1 MTNPKAEQRVSNDA
15 HVVFIENDRLR
26 LGVDLSLGG
35 AVTHLAEHGHPN
47 LINSFDWGR
56 QVQMSF
62 YSGPNPF
69 EPAGSTVYESWKYLG
84 WNPIQSGDC
93 FGHRSKILD
102 HRCENGEIYVKCI
115 PMHWPMDNYPGECTF
130 ETWYRLKENRVEVTS
145 RLNNHRPDH
154 TQYDARNQ
162 ELPAVYTNGPWYKLV
177 SYIGSE
183 PFTDG
188 EVTALCTKENGLG
201 WPWIFYR
208 PTEHWAA
215 LVDDD
220 GYGLGVYNGMT
231 TEFCGGFFGEKG
243 EGGPT
248 DANTG
253 YISPVLFEV
262 LDHHIT
268 FDYHYALI
276 VGSVEEIRRTAAELH
291 ASDERSEY
299 VFTANRCDF
308 YYRGIRDAG
317 FPSCGCLDFDFAP
330 GGALIAPH
338 IFKPAG
344 SVRSIRFDAAFTGEG
359 EIPASLTL
367 TFYHG
372 GADLQSCTKSEK
384 QIPLVLHGDGMRRIY
399 TADLGEYDGGLIE
412 FQLAF
417 NGTGHAMVYAVRLVQ

>member
-1 MTNPKAEQRVSNDA
+1 MTNPETERQTRQEAHIVS
-15 HVVFIENDRLR
+15 IENEQIR
-26 LGVDLSLGG
+26 LGVNLALGG
-35 AVTHLAEHGHPN
+35 AVTELAEHGRPN

-69 EPAGSTVYESWKYLG
+69 EPEGSTVSESWKYLG

-93 FGHRSKILD
+93 FGHRSKIVD
-102 HRCENGEIYVKCI
+102 YRCENGEIYVKCI

-130 ETWYRLKENRVEVTS
+130 ETWYRLKGNRVEVTS

-162 ELPAVYTNGPWYKLV
+162 ELPAVYTNGPWYRLV
-177 SYIGSE
+177 SYTGSE
-183 PFTDG
+183 PFTGG

-248 DANTG
+248 DVNTG
-253 YISPVLFEV
+253 YISPVLFEI
-262 LDHHIT
+262 LDHNIT
-268 FDYHYALI
+268 YDYHYALI
-276 VGSVEEIRRTAAELH
+276 VGTVEEIRRTAAELH
-291 ASDERSEY
+291 ASDEQSEY
-299 VFTANRCDF
+299 VFSANRCDF
-308 YYRGIRDAG
+308 YYRGIQDTG
-317 FPSCGCLDFDFAP
+317 FPLQGCLNFTFAK
-330 GGALIAPH
+330 GSALIAPH

-344 SVRSIRFDAAFTGEG
+344 NVRNIRFDAAFAGESD
-359 EIPASLTL
+359 IPATLML

-372 GADLQSCTKSEK
+372 GATLETSRKSEK
-384 QIPLVLHGDGMRRIY
+384 QIPLVLQGDGVRRIY

-417 NGTGHAMVYAVRLVQ
+417 NGTGHAMVYAVRLHG